1 MRKACLRN
9 RETLQSPS
17 LRAWHDARIRAAW
30 QATRRCVLLGERVM
44 SANFHMRRLRLPLR
58 IVLYLAVSAFLFG
71 ICDASVRASQGGK
84 VIRLVRNPD
93 AAPEFKLDA
102 LDGKPLSLATARGKV
117 VLLNF
122 WATWCGPCTD
132 EMPRLVS
139 AEKEYRSR
147 GIVFIAASLDNRK
160 SRRKVPEF
168 VTTYQIGFP
177 VWIGATGEDL
187 AKLGMGDAVPST
199 AFIDRDG
206 RIVARVEGSIRPEEL
221 RERIEWLLGDRT
233 VPGPQPLIRHFG
245 RN

>member
-1 MRKACLRN
+1 MSRIKFALLLCLAVTTGVTSGIASERVA
-9 RETLQSPS
+9 ELTLGNLTGHRVS
-17 LRAWHDARIRAAW
+17 LRDYA
-30 QATRRCVLLGERVM
+30 G
-44 SANFHMRRLRLPLR
+44 R
-58 IVLYLAVSAFLFG
+58 IVV
-71 ICDASVRASQGGK
+71 
-84 VIRLVRNPD
+84 
-93 AAPEFKLDA
+93 
-102 LDGKPLSLATARGKV
+102 
-117 VLLNF
+117 LNF